1 MMADSLRLGLDRW
14 RAWQQQSVHRRI
26 FGVTLTVGLLTVGV
40 KLVAILKEA
49 VVAHQFGTGDAL
61 EAFLIAMV
69 LPQFAINLVGG
80 SLNAA
85 LIPTYIHVRER
96 AGAEAA
102 HRLFASVTA
111 LSLTILIVLSI
122 ALGVAAPVILPLIAS
137 GFPAWKLALAASAFR
152 WLLPTLVLAGLT
164 TTWSA
169 VLNAGDRFAIAA
181 AAPAATAILT
191 LALVGL
197 KGPDWGLDALVAGTL
212 GGAVLETALIGWG
225 LARRGISLMPRWRGL
240 SDDVK
245 QVIGQYTPML
255 TGAFLMGGTAVVSQS
270 MAAMLDPG
278 SVSVL
283 AYGSKLTT
291 LVLGIMA
298 VAVSTA
304 VLPPFSRMVAVGEW
318 TALRHALR
326 TYSRL
331 LLAVTVPMTI
341 LLIALSRPLVVILF
355 QRGAFT
361 AADSQI
367 VAWTQAM
374 YLLHVPLFV
383 VGMLLVRLI
392 SALRA
397 NRILMWGS
405 GLNLAVNVVLT
416 YVLMHRFGVAGI
428 ALATSLMYVG
438 SVAFLWIAASR
449 LLRAMPRQEQEQE
462 RQPIARVQEDVHR

>member
-1 MMADSLRLGLDRW
+1 MAGTLRLGLDRW
-14 RAWQQQSVHRRI
+14 RAWQRQSVHRRI
-26 FGVTLTVGLLTVGV
+26 LGVTLTVGGLTVAV
-40 KLVAILKEA
+40 KLIAMLKEA
-49 VVAHQFGTGDAL
+49 IVARQFGTGDAI

-85 LIPTYIHVRER
+85 LIPTYIHVREHG
-96 AGAEAA
+96 GADAA

-111 LSLTILIVLSI
+111 LSLAILIVLSI
-122 ALGVAAPVILPLIAS
+122 ALGLAAPVILPLVAS
-137 GFPAWKLALAASAFR
+137 GFPAWKLALAATAFR
-152 WLLPTLVLAGLT
+152 WLLPTLVLSGLT

-181 AAPAATAILT
+181 AAPAATSVLT
-191 LALVGL
+191 LVLVGL
-197 KGPDWGLDALVAGTL
+197 KGSEWGIDALVAGTL
-212 GGAVLETALIGWG
+212 GGAVLEAGLVGWG
-225 LARRGISLMPRWRGL
+225 LARRGTSLIPRWRGL
-240 SDDVK
+240 NADVT

-270 MAAMLDPG
+270 MAAMLGPG
-278 SVSVL
+278 SVSAL

-291 LVLGIMA
+291 LVLGILA

-318 TALRHALR
+318 SALRHALR

-341 LLIALSRPLVVILF
+341 VLIALSKPLVVILF

-361 AADSQI
+361 ATDAQI

-405 GLNLAVNVVLT
+405 GLNLLVNVALT
-416 YVLMHRFGVAGI
+416 YVLMRRFGVAGI

-449 LLRAMPRQEQEQE
+449 LLRALPAQEEI
-462 RQPIARVQEDVHR
+462 RR

>member
-1 MMADSLRLGLDRW
+1 MIAESARVGLDRW
-14 RAWQQQSVHRRI
+14 RNWQQQSVNRRI
-26 FGVTLTVGLLTVGV
+26 FGVTVTVGILTVAV
-40 KLVAILKEA
+40 KLLAMLKEA

-69 LPQFAINLVGG
+69 LPQFAINLIGG

-85 LIPTYIHVRER
+85 LIPTYIRVRER
-96 AGAEAA
+96 VGADAA
-102 HRLFASVTA
+102 HQVFASVTA
-111 LSLTILIVLSI
+111 LSLTILILLSL
-122 ALGVAAPVILPLIAS
+122 ALGIAAPLLLPLIAS
-137 GFPAWKLALAASAFR
+137 GFPAWKLTMAISAFR
-152 WLLPTLVLAGLT
+152 WLLPMLVLSGLT

-169 VLNAGDRFAIAA
+169 VLNAGDRFALAA
-181 AAPAATAILT
+181 AAPAATSTLT
-191 LALVGL
+191 LAFVWWRGST
-197 KGPDWGLDALVAGTL
+197 WGLDALVAGTL
-212 GGAVLETALIGWG
+212 GGALLETIIVGWG
-225 LARRGISLMPRWRGL
+225 LARRGISLLPRWQGL
-240 SDDVK
+240 NEDAR

-270 MAAMLDPG
+270 MAAMLAPG

-318 TALRHALR
+318 NALRHALR

-331 LLAVTVPMTI
+331 LLAVTIPLTI
-341 LLIALSRPLVVILF
+341 LLILLSKPLVVLLF

-361 AADSQI
+361 PADAQLVAA
-367 VAWTQAM
+367 TQVM

-397 NRILMWGS
+397 NHMLMWGS
-405 GLNLAVNVVLT
+405 GLNLAINIILT
-416 YVLMHRFGVAGI
+416 YVLMQRFGVAGI
-428 ALATSLMYVG
+428 ALATSLMYAG

-449 LLRAMPRQEQEQE
+449 LLRVLPGQEAS
-462 RQPIARVQEDVHR
+462 RP